1 MRTLYV
7 LEKSAAKMSVNKKG
21 LEMSFNW
28 LFAII
33 VGAVIIFLAIYG
45 ATKLIKQGR
54 GYTDT
59 VTAKQLTIIFEPL
72 ETGLASAKADK
83 TDLRSET
90 RIYNDCRDSG
100 SFGKQYFSTSTSSG
114 MGKKWEAPGEEIPVT
129 SKYIFSNSTEQ
140 GKSVYFFVKPF
151 ELPWKIAEV
160 IFLTTNKYCFVN
172 APEDIED
179 EMHGLGIYRLN
190 FTDNREACPKGSKM
204 VCFSG
209 AFGCDINVH
218 GDLESGFVSKQESN
232 LYYTGSLI
240 YPAIFS
246 SPEVYECNIKRLML
260 RISSLC
266 SIYQDKIR
274 IMQKRGIESVLDSH
288 LMQLSSLAK
297 NLKSSQGLGT
307 IKEKADEIEKINMAE
322 NLYES

>member
-1 MRTLYV
+1 ML
-7 LEKSAAKMSVNKKG
+7 KNKKA
-21 LEMSFNW
+21 LEMSFT
-28 LFAII
+28 FIFSI
-33 VGAVIIFLAIYG
+33 VAGAVILFLAIFLAS
-45 ATKLIKQGR
+45 KLISTIQVKNDQQ
-54 GYTDT
+54 TS
-59 VTAKQLTIIFEPL
+59 AQLSILLDPL
-72 ETGLASAKADK
+72 ETSLESGISR
-83 TDLRSET
+83 DLLFSSEIT
-90 RIYNDCRDSG
+90 IYNDKCSAYG
-100 SFGKQYFSTSTSSG
+100 NFGEQLIGVSSSSFGREASPSDRKPQYD
-114 MGKKWEAPGEEIPVT
+114 
-129 SKYIFSNSTEQ
+129 KYIFSEEVEQ
-140 GKSVYFFVKPF
+140 GKEFYIFSKPF
-151 ELPWKIAEV
+151 KMPFKISDLIIV
-160 IFLTTNKYCFVN
+160 LSKDYCFVN